1 MTHQSQD
8 QNTYEQIIEQPHT
21 TAFQSQNNH
30 FFRPTMSRQ
39 LGSLHRSN
47 SHPTNLTSPIPII
60 PLFAFP
66 PPDFPSS
73 NVTSGMNS
81 DTNSHISVLYSI
93 SQLNNPN
100 IETPDEFADSEPS
113 PSNHFHNSSNFSQPP
128 FQPILS
134 NNPDPITST
143 PSYASQVTPTYSS
156 LHSDQS
162 SHSPDTPR
170 ISPELDNF
178 ITLQQQPYHLH
189 TPTINQISS
198 TINSSNPPTP
208 TPSSNYTESLAP
220 SSTST
225 ESSHNTNRAYRTF
238 KRKFPNHP
246 FPAKPGT
253 AREYINHPK
262 HTNTKEFLAI
272 TLPSFPQY
280 TLNTPHDTNETRNF
294 VDEYVL
300 MPTLSWTSYYHFTNP
315 LCLPLSNTHIDIERN
330 TDMLYRLTTPL
341 TARQFTYVG
350 YKKSLKTHT
359 APRANEYTLEYYD
372 HNIIRAN
379 QDQFL
384 DDDRF
389 ANPQITEKF
398 FIKTPYIFTLNI
410 FDRKFDHIISEALTD
425 TQAYESFKER
435 FQIFSLTF
443 HFLAP
448 HERDLHC
455 SHDIMLRT
463 KQTHTYSYYRFIQ
476 NHFDLHTP
484 SRQPHHRFQ
493 FINSKYTSPFFLNFT
508 YCIKD
513 TNLHGILRNY
523 DPITQMYIFCPI
535 TKTFNAEE
543 SRPFLIPHEFV
554 QPIEIPILEFIH
566 NTKFNHKLYN
576 LIQNTPYEFAV
587 GTEELTTIKALQLL
601 WPLLQTENII
611 RILAKLLTTS
621 ELIHDIF
628 PHGFFPD
635 D

>member
-1 MTHQSQD
+1 
-8 QNTYEQIIEQPHT
+8 
-21 TAFQSQNNH
+21 
-30 FFRPTMSRQ
+30 MSRQ

-47 SHPTNLTSPIPII
+47 SHPTNLTSSIPII

-81 DTNSHISVLYSI
+81 DTNSQISVLYSI

-113 PSNHFHNSSNFSQPP
+113 PSNNFHNPSHFSQPP

-134 NNPDPITST
+134 NNPDPITPT

-156 LHSDQS
+156 YHSDQS
-162 SHSPDTPR
+162 SPDTPR

-178 ITLQQQPYHLH
+178 ITLQQQPYHLN

-198 TINSSNPPTP
+198 TTNSSNPPTP
-208 TPSSNYTESLAP
+208 FSNYTESLAP

-225 ESSHNTNRAYRTF
+225 ESSLNTNRAYRTF

-253 AREYINHPK
+253 AREYINHPQ
-262 HTNTKEFLAI
+262 HTNTREFLAI

-280 TLNTPHDTNETRNF
+280 TLNTPHDANETRNF

-315 LCLPLSNTHIDIERN
+315 LCLPLTNTSIDIDRN
-330 TDMLYRLTTPL
+330 KDMLYRLTTPL

-350 YKKSLKTHT
+350 YKKSLKIHT

-384 DDDRF
+384 DEDRF

-398 FIKTPYIFTLNI
+398 FIKTPYVFTLNI
-410 FDRKFDHIISEALTD
+410 FDRKFDHIISEALTS

-493 FINSKYTSPFFLNFT
+493 FINSKYTSPYFLNFT

-566 NTKFNHKLYN
+566 NTTFNHKLYN

-601 WPLLQTENII
+601 WPLLQTKNII

>member
-1 MTHQSQD
+1 
-8 QNTYEQIIEQPHT
+8 
-21 TAFQSQNNH
+21 
-30 FFRPTMSRQ
+30 MSRQ

-47 SHPTNLTSPIPII
+47 SHPTNLPSSIPII

-66 PPDFPSS
+66 PPNFPSS

-113 PSNHFHNSSNFSQPP
+113 PSNNFHNPSHFSQPP

-134 NNPDPITST
+134 NNPDPITPT

-156 LHSDQS
+156 YHSDQS
-162 SHSPDTPR
+162 SPDTPR

-178 ITLQQQPYHLH
+178 ITLQQQPYHLN

-198 TINSSNPPTP
+198 TTNSSNPP

-225 ESSHNTNRAYRTF
+225 ESSLNTNRAYRTF

-253 AREYINHPK
+253 AREYINHPQ

-280 TLNTPHDTNETRNF
+280 TLNTPHDANETRNF

-315 LCLPLSNTHIDIERN
+315 LCLPLTNTSIDTDRN
-330 TDMLYRLTTPL
+330 KDMLYRLTTPL

-350 YKKSLKTHT
+350 YKKSLKIHT

-398 FIKTPYIFTLNI
+398 FIKTPYVFTLNI
-410 FDRKFDHIISEALTD
+410 FDRKFDHIISEALTN

-493 FINSKYTSPFFLNFT
+493 FINSKYTSPYFLNFT

-601 WPLLQTENII
+601 WPLLQTKNII

-635 D
+635 N

>member
-1 MTHQSQD
+1 
-8 QNTYEQIIEQPHT
+8 
-21 TAFQSQNNH
+21 
-30 FFRPTMSRQ
+30 MSRQ

-47 SHPTNLTSPIPII
+47 SHPTNLTSQIPII

-113 PSNHFHNSSNFSQPP
+113 PSNNFHNPSNFSQPP
-128 FQPILS
+128 FQTILS
-134 NNPDPITST
+134 NNTDPITPT

-156 LHSDQS
+156 YHSDQS

-178 ITLQQQPYHLH
+178 ITLQQQPYHLN

-198 TINSSNPPTP
+198 TTNSSNPP
-208 TPSSNYTESLAP
+208 TPSSNYTESLTP

-225 ESSHNTNRAYRTF
+225 ISSLNTNRAYRTF

-253 AREYINHPK
+253 AREYINHPQ

-280 TLNTPHDTNETRNF
+280 TLNTPHDANETRNF

-315 LCLPLSNTHIDIERN
+315 LCLPLSSTSIDIDRN
-330 TDMLYRLTTPL
+330 KDMLYQLTTPL

-350 YKKSLKTHT
+350 YKKSLKIHT

-398 FIKTPYIFTLNI
+398 FIKTPYVFTLNI
-410 FDRKFDHIISEALTD
+410 FDRKFDHIISEALTH

-493 FINSKYTSPFFLNFT
+493 FINSKYTSPYFLNFT
-508 YCIKD
+508 YCIKN

-543 SRPFLIPHEFV
+543 SRPFLIPHEFL

-601 WPLLQTENII
+601 WPLLQTKNII

>member
-1 MTHQSQD
+1 
-8 QNTYEQIIEQPHT
+8 
-21 TAFQSQNNH
+21 
-30 FFRPTMSRQ
+30 
-39 LGSLHRSN
+39 
-47 SHPTNLTSPIPII
+47 
-60 PLFAFP
+60 
-66 PPDFPSS
+66 
-73 NVTSGMNS
+73 
-81 DTNSHISVLYSI
+81 
-93 SQLNNPN
+93 
-100 IETPDEFADSEPS
+100 
-113 PSNHFHNSSNFSQPP
+113 
-128 FQPILS
+128 
-134 NNPDPITST
+134 
-143 PSYASQVTPTYSS
+143 
-156 LHSDQS
+156 
-162 SHSPDTPR
+162 
-170 ISPELDNF
+170 
-178 ITLQQQPYHLH
+178 
-189 TPTINQISS
+189 
-198 TINSSNPPTP
+198 
-208 TPSSNYTESLAP
+208 
-220 SSTST
+220 
-225 ESSHNTNRAYRTF
+225 
-238 KRKFPNHP
+238 
-246 FPAKPGT
+246 
-253 AREYINHPK
+253 
-262 HTNTKEFLAI
+262 
-272 TLPSFPQY
+272 
-280 TLNTPHDTNETRNF
+280 
-294 VDEYVL
+294 
-300 MPTLSWTSYYHFTNP
+300 MPTLPWTSYYHFTNP

-330 TDMLYRLTTPL
+330 KDMLYRLTTTL
-341 TARQFTYVG
+341 TPRQFTYIG

-372 HNIIRAN
+372 HNIIRTN

-398 FIKTPYIFTLNI
+398 FIKTPYVFTLNI

-463 KQTHTYSYYRFIQ
+463 KQTHTYTYYRFIQ

-543 SRPFLIPHEFV
+543 SRPFLIPHESV

-601 WPLLQTENII
+601 WPLLQTKNILSQI
-611 RILAKLLTTS
+611 TNNFRSHPRHLPPRFLPRRLTGKYELYILQTNLNIRNSPFFIHVFFRILAFILDHLKNSQEKIKNRKLLQNC
-621 ELIHDIF
+621 LK
-628 PHGFFPD
+628 PY
-635 D
+635 

>member
-1 MTHQSQD
+1 
-8 QNTYEQIIEQPHT
+8 
-21 TAFQSQNNH
+21 
-30 FFRPTMSRQ
+30 MSRQ

-47 SHPTNLTSPIPII
+47 SHPTNLTSSIPII

-81 DTNSHISVLYSI
+81 DTNSNISVLYSI

-113 PSNHFHNSSNFSQPP
+113 PSNNFHNPSNFSQPP

-134 NNPDPITST
+134 NNPDPITPT

-156 LHSDQS
+156 YQSDQS

-178 ITLQQQPYHLH
+178 ITLQQQPYHLN

-198 TINSSNPPTP
+198 TTNSSNPP
-208 TPSSNYTESLAP
+208 TPSSNYTESLTP
-220 SSTST
+220 SSTPT
-225 ESSHNTNRAYRTF
+225 ISSLNTNRAYRTF

-253 AREYINHPK
+253 AREYINHPQ

-280 TLNTPHDTNETRNF
+280 TLNTPHDANETRNF

-315 LCLPLSNTHIDIERN
+315 LCLPLSSTAIDIDRN
-330 TDMLYRLTTPL
+330 KDMLYRLTTPL

-350 YKKSLKTHT
+350 YKKSLKIHT

-476 NHFDLHTP
+476 NHFDLHTA

-493 FINSKYTSPFFLNFT
+493 FINSKYTSPYFLNFT

-543 SRPFLIPHEFV
+543 SRPFLIPHEFL

-601 WPLLQTENII
+601 WPLLQTKNII

>member
-1 MTHQSQD
+1 
-8 QNTYEQIIEQPHT
+8 
-21 TAFQSQNNH
+21 
-30 FFRPTMSRQ
+30 MSRQ

-47 SHPTNLTSPIPII
+47 SHPTNLTSSIPII

-81 DTNSHISVLYSI
+81 DTNSQISVLYSI

-113 PSNHFHNSSNFSQPP
+113 PSNNFHNPSQFSQPP

-134 NNPDPITST
+134 NNPDPITPT

-156 LHSDQS
+156 YHSDQS
-162 SHSPDTPR
+162 SPDTPR

-178 ITLQQQPYHLH
+178 ITLQQQPYHLN

-198 TINSSNPPTP
+198 TTNSSNPP

-225 ESSHNTNRAYRTF
+225 ESSLNTNRAYRTF

-253 AREYINHPK
+253 AREYINHPQ
-262 HTNTKEFLAI
+262 HTNTREFLAI
-272 TLPSFPQY
+272 TSPSFPQY
-280 TLNTPHDTNETRNF
+280 TLNTPHDANETRNF

-315 LCLPLSNTHIDIERN
+315 LCLPLTNTSIDIDRN
-330 TDMLYRLTTPL
+330 KDMLYRLTTPL

-350 YKKSLKTHT
+350 YKKSLKIHT

-398 FIKTPYIFTLNI
+398 FIKTLYVFTLNI
-410 FDRKFDHIISEALTD
+410 FDRKFDHIISEALTS

-493 FINSKYTSPFFLNFT
+493 FINSKYTSPYFLNFT

-523 DPITQMYIFCPI
+523 DPITQMYTFCPI

-587 GTEELTTIKALQLL
+587 GTEELTIIKALQLL
-601 WPLLQTENII
+601 WPLLQTKNII

-621 ELIHDIF
+621 ELVHDIF

>member
-1 MTHQSQD
+1 
-8 QNTYEQIIEQPHT
+8 
-21 TAFQSQNNH
+21 
-30 FFRPTMSRQ
+30 MSRQ

-47 SHPTNLTSPIPII
+47 SHPTNLPSSIPII

-66 PPDFPSS
+66 PPDFPPS

-81 DTNSHISVLYSI
+81 DTNSQISVLYSI

-113 PSNHFHNSSNFSQPP
+113 PSNNFHNPSHFSQPP

-134 NNPDPITST
+134 NNPDPITPT

-156 LHSDQS
+156 YHSDQS
-162 SHSPDTPR
+162 SPDTPR

-178 ITLQQQPYHLH
+178 ITLQQQPYHLN

-198 TINSSNPPTP
+198 TTNSSNPP

-225 ESSHNTNRAYRTF
+225 ESSLNTNRAYRTF

-253 AREYINHPK
+253 AREYINHPQ

-280 TLNTPHDTNETRNF
+280 TLNTPHDANETRNF

-315 LCLPLSNTHIDIERN
+315 LCLPLTNTSIDTDRN
-330 TDMLYRLTTPL
+330 KDMLYRLTTPL

-350 YKKSLKTHT
+350 YKKSLKIHT

-398 FIKTPYIFTLNI
+398 FIKTPYVFTLNI
-410 FDRKFDHIISEALTD
+410 FDRKFDHIISEALTN

-493 FINSKYTSPFFLNFT
+493 FINSKYTSPYFLNFT

-587 GTEELTTIKALQLL
+587 GTEELTTMKALQLL
-601 WPLLQTENII
+601 WPLLQTKNII

>member
-1 MTHQSQD
+1 
-8 QNTYEQIIEQPHT
+8 
-21 TAFQSQNNH
+21 
-30 FFRPTMSRQ
+30 MSRQ

-47 SHPTNLTSPIPII
+47 SHPTNLPSSIPII

-66 PPDFPSS
+66 PPDFPPS

-81 DTNSHISVLYSI
+81 DTNSQISVLYSI

-113 PSNHFHNSSNFSQPP
+113 PSNNFHNPSDFSQPP

-134 NNPDPITST
+134 NNPDPITPT

-156 LHSDQS
+156 YHSDQS
-162 SHSPDTPR
+162 SPDTPR

-178 ITLQQQPYHLH
+178 ITLQQQPYHLN

-198 TINSSNPPTP
+198 TTNSSNPP

-225 ESSHNTNRAYRTF
+225 ESSLNTNRAYRTF

-253 AREYINHPK
+253 AREYINHPQ

-280 TLNTPHDTNETRNF
+280 TLNTPHDANETRNF

-315 LCLPLSNTHIDIERN
+315 LCLPLTNTSIDTDRN
-330 TDMLYRLTTPL
+330 KDMLYRLTTPL

-350 YKKSLKTHT
+350 YKKSLKIHT

-398 FIKTPYIFTLNI
+398 FIKTPYVFTLNI
-410 FDRKFDHIISEALTD
+410 FDQKFDHIISEALTN

-493 FINSKYTSPFFLNFT
+493 FINSKYTSPYFLNFT

-601 WPLLQTENII
+601 WPLLQTKNII

>member
-1 MTHQSQD
+1 
-8 QNTYEQIIEQPHT
+8 
-21 TAFQSQNNH
+21 
-30 FFRPTMSRQ
+30 MSRQ

-47 SHPTNLTSPIPII
+47 SHPTNLPSSIPII

-66 PPDFPSS
+66 PPDFPPS

-81 DTNSHISVLYSI
+81 DTNSQISVLYSI

-113 PSNHFHNSSNFSQPP
+113 PSNNFHNPSHFSQPP

-134 NNPDPITST
+134 NNPDPITPT

-156 LHSDQS
+156 YHSDQS
-162 SHSPDTPR
+162 SPDTPR

-178 ITLQQQPYHLH
+178 ITLQQQPYHLN

-198 TINSSNPPTP
+198 TTNSSNPP

-225 ESSHNTNRAYRTF
+225 ESSLNTNRAYRTF

-253 AREYINHPK
+253 AREYINHPQ

-280 TLNTPHDTNETRNF
+280 TLNTPHDANETRNF

-315 LCLPLSNTHIDIERN
+315 LCLPLTNTSIDTDRN
-330 TDMLYRLTTPL
+330 KDMLYRLTTPL

-350 YKKSLKTHT
+350 YKKSLKIHT

-384 DDDRF
+384 DDDHF

-398 FIKTPYIFTLNI
+398 FIKTPYVFTLNI
-410 FDRKFDHIISEALTD
+410 FDRKFDHIISEALTN

-493 FINSKYTSPFFLNFT
+493 FINSKYTSPYFLNFT

-601 WPLLQTENII
+601 WPLLQTKNII

>member
-1 MTHQSQD
+1 
-8 QNTYEQIIEQPHT
+8 
-21 TAFQSQNNH
+21 
-30 FFRPTMSRQ
+30 MSRQ

-47 SHPTNLTSPIPII
+47 SHPTNLPSSIPII

-66 PPDFPSS
+66 PPDFPPS

-81 DTNSHISVLYSI
+81 DTNSQISVLYSI

-113 PSNHFHNSSNFSQPP
+113 PSNNFHNSSHFSQPP

-134 NNPDPITST
+134 NNPDPITPT

-156 LHSDQS
+156 YHSDQS
-162 SHSPDTPR
+162 SPDTPR

-178 ITLQQQPYHLH
+178 ITLQQQPYHLN

-198 TINSSNPPTP
+198 TTNSSNPP
-208 TPSSNYTESLAP
+208 TPSSNYTESSAP

-225 ESSHNTNRAYRTF
+225 ESSLNTNRAYRTF

-253 AREYINHPK
+253 AREYINHPQ

-280 TLNTPHDTNETRNF
+280 TLNTPHDANETRNF

-315 LCLPLSNTHIDIERN
+315 LCLPLTNTSIDTDRN
-330 TDMLYRLTTPL
+330 KDMLYRLTTPL

-350 YKKSLKTHT
+350 YKKSLKIHT

-398 FIKTPYIFTLNI
+398 FIKTPYVFTLNI
-410 FDRKFDHIISEALTD
+410 FDRKFDHIISEALTN

-493 FINSKYTSPFFLNFT
+493 FINSKYTSPYFLNFT

-601 WPLLQTENII
+601 WPLLQTKNII

>member
-1 MTHQSQD
+1 
-8 QNTYEQIIEQPHT
+8 
-21 TAFQSQNNH
+21 
-30 FFRPTMSRQ
+30 MSRQ

-47 SHPTNLTSPIPII
+47 SHPTNLTSSIPII

-81 DTNSHISVLYSI
+81 DTNSQISVLYSI

-100 IETPDEFADSEPS
+100 TETPDEFADSEPS
-113 PSNHFHNSSNFSQPP
+113 PSNNFHNPSHFSQPP

-134 NNPDPITST
+134 NNPDPITPT

-156 LHSDQS
+156 YHSDQS
-162 SHSPDTPR
+162 SPDTPR

-178 ITLQQQPYHLH
+178 ITLQQQPYHLN

-198 TINSSNPPTP
+198 TTNSSNPH

-225 ESSHNTNRAYRTF
+225 ESSLNTNRAYRTF

-253 AREYINHPK
+253 AREYINHPQ
-262 HTNTKEFLAI
+262 HTNTREFLAI

-280 TLNTPHDTNETRNF
+280 TLNTPHDANETRNF

-315 LCLPLSNTHIDIERN
+315 LCLPLTNTSIDIDRN
-330 TDMLYRLTTPL
+330 KDMLYRLTTPL

-350 YKKSLKTHT
+350 YKKSLKIHT

-384 DDDRF
+384 DEDRF

-398 FIKTPYIFTLNI
+398 FIKTPYVFTLNI
-410 FDRKFDHIISEALTD
+410 FDRKFDHIISEALTS

-493 FINSKYTSPFFLNFT
+493 FINSKYTSPYFLNFT

-543 SRPFLIPHEFV
+543 SRPLLIPHEFV

-566 NTKFNHKLYN
+566 NTTFNHKLYN

-601 WPLLQTENII
+601 WPLLQTKNII

>member
-1 MTHQSQD
+1 
-8 QNTYEQIIEQPHT
+8 
-21 TAFQSQNNH
+21 
-30 FFRPTMSRQ
+30 MSRQ

-113 PSNHFHNSSNFSQPP
+113 PSNNFHNPSNFSQPP

-134 NNPDPITST
+134 NNPDPITPT

-156 LHSDQS
+156 YQSDQS

-178 ITLQQQPYHLH
+178 ITLQQQPYHLN

-198 TINSSNPPTP
+198 ITISSNPP
-208 TPSSNYTESLAP
+208 TPSSNYTESLTP

-225 ESSHNTNRAYRTF
+225 ISSLNTNRAYRTF

-253 AREYINHPK
+253 AREYINHPQ

-280 TLNTPHDTNETRNF
+280 TLNTPHDANETRNF

-300 MPTLSWTSYYHFTNP
+300 MPTLSWTSYYLFTNP
-315 LCLPLSNTHIDIERN
+315 LCLPLSSTSIDIERN
-330 TDMLYRLTTPL
+330 KDMLYQLTTPL

-543 SRPFLIPHEFV
+543 SRPFLIPHEFL

-601 WPLLQTENII
+601 WPLLQTKNII

>member
-1 MTHQSQD
+1 
-8 QNTYEQIIEQPHT
+8 
-21 TAFQSQNNH
+21 
-30 FFRPTMSRQ
+30 MSRQ

-47 SHPTNLTSPIPII
+47 SHPTNLTSSIPII

-81 DTNSHISVLYSI
+81 DTNSQISVLYSI

-113 PSNHFHNSSNFSQPP
+113 PSNNFHNPSHFSQPP

-134 NNPDPITST
+134 NNPDPITPT

-156 LHSDQS
+156 YHSDQS
-162 SHSPDTPR
+162 SPDTPR

-178 ITLQQQPYHLH
+178 ITLQQQPYHLN

-198 TINSSNPPTP
+198 TTNSSNPS

-225 ESSHNTNRAYRTF
+225 ESSLNTNRAYRTF

-253 AREYINHPK
+253 AREYINHPQ
-262 HTNTKEFLAI
+262 HTNTREFLAI

-280 TLNTPHDTNETRNF
+280 TLNTPHDANETRNF

-315 LCLPLSNTHIDIERN
+315 LCLPLTNTSIDIDRN
-330 TDMLYRLTTPL
+330 KDMLYRLTTPL

-350 YKKSLKTHT
+350 YKKSLKIHT

-398 FIKTPYIFTLNI
+398 FIKTPYVFTLNI
-410 FDRKFDHIISEALTD
+410 FDRKFDHIISEALTS

-493 FINSKYTSPFFLNFT
+493 FINSKYTSPYFLNFT

-601 WPLLQTENII
+601 WPLLQTKNII

>member
-1 MTHQSQD
+1 
-8 QNTYEQIIEQPHT
+8 
-21 TAFQSQNNH
+21 
-30 FFRPTMSRQ
+30 MSRQ

-113 PSNHFHNSSNFSQPP
+113 PSNNFHNSSNFSQPP
-128 FQPILS
+128 FQPILP
-134 NNPDPITST
+134 NNPDPITPT

-156 LHSDQS
+156 YHSDQS
-162 SHSPDTPR
+162 SPDTPR

-178 ITLQQQPYHLH
+178 ITLQQQPYHLN

-198 TINSSNPPTP
+198 TTNSSNPP
-208 TPSSNYTESLAP
+208 TPSSNYTESLTP

-225 ESSHNTNRAYRTF
+225 ISSLNTNRAYRTF

-253 AREYINHPK
+253 AREYINHPQ

-280 TLNTPHDTNETRNF
+280 TLNTPHDANETRNF

-315 LCLPLSNTHIDIERN
+315 LCLPLSSTSIDIDRN
-330 TDMLYRLTTPL
+330 KDMLYQLTTPL

-350 YKKSLKTHT
+350 YKKSLKIHT

-410 FDRKFDHIISEALTD
+410 FDRKFDHIISEALTN

-493 FINSKYTSPFFLNFT
+493 FINSKYTSPYFLNFT

-566 NTKFNHKLYN
+566 NTQFNHKLYN

-601 WPLLQTENII
+601 WPLLQTKNII

>member
-1 MTHQSQD
+1 
-8 QNTYEQIIEQPHT
+8 
-21 TAFQSQNNH
+21 
-30 FFRPTMSRQ
+30 MSRQ

-66 PPDFPSS
+66 PPDFPPS

-113 PSNHFHNSSNFSQPP
+113 PSNNFHNPSNFSQPP

-134 NNPDPITST
+134 NNPDPITPT

-156 LHSDQS
+156 YHSDQS

-178 ITLQQQPYHLH
+178 ITLQQQPYHLN
-189 TPTINQISS
+189 TPTINQTSS
-198 TINSSNPPTP
+198 TTNSSNPP
-208 TPSSNYTESLAP
+208 TPSSNYTESLTP

-225 ESSHNTNRAYRTF
+225 ISSLNTNRAYRTF

-253 AREYINHPK
+253 AREYINHPQ

-280 TLNTPHDTNETRNF
+280 TLNTPHDANETRNF

-315 LCLPLSNTHIDIERN
+315 LCLPLSSTSIDIERN
-330 TDMLYRLTTPL
+330 KDMLYQLTTPL

-350 YKKSLKTHT
+350 YKKSLKIYT

-398 FIKTPYIFTLNI
+398 FIKTPYVFTLNI
-410 FDRKFDHIISEALTD
+410 FDRKFDHIISEALTN

-484 SRQPHHRFQ
+484 SRQSHHRFQ
-493 FINSKYTSPFFLNFT
+493 FINSKYTSPYFLNFT

-543 SRPFLIPHEFV
+543 SRPFLIPHEFL

-601 WPLLQTENII
+601 WPLLQTKNII